1 MGRLQ
6 TARLENFIR
15 RWGSIKGPGSVLSET
30 LGDVF
35 PVLDLENLTPENLL
49 PAGWF
54 PIAGHATVTGG
65 VAQLGGVQIANLANS
80 GLIAVIDKFTIQ
92 GGASQQVTFGTNQ
105 AIFVAVAVTPRNR
118 DTRAGSTF
126 NAMLT
131 LRTNVNSATEFFAQI
146 AADASGYRE
155 FSAPSGVAVL
165 GPGSALTVVSTTQN
179 VGLRVSFYGH
189 VRIAEPS
196 ELSF

>member
-35 PVLDLENLTPENLL
+35 PILDLENLTPENQLV
-49 PAGWF
+49 AGWSLVSGF
-54 PIAGHATVTGG
+54 ATTIG
-65 VAQLGGVQIANLANS
+65 VAAQTAAVQIANIAGS
-80 GLIAVIDKFTIQ
+80 GLIAVVDKVIVNTQ
-92 GGASQQVTFGTNQ
+92 SASNVTWGLDARLLGAVINTQ
-105 AIFVAVAVTPRNR
+105 NR
-118 DTRAGSTF
+118 DGRQQQF
-126 NAMLT
+126 
-131 LRTNVNSATEFFAQI
+131 
-146 AADASGYRE
+146 SG
-155 FSAPSGVAVL
+155 
-165 GPGSALTVVSTTQN
+165 
-179 VGLRVSFYGH
+179 GLRVRGSANISARTAGLIATVAGVDRELEVPNGVVVLSPGTQLTFVNSVVNDDIRVVFFGR